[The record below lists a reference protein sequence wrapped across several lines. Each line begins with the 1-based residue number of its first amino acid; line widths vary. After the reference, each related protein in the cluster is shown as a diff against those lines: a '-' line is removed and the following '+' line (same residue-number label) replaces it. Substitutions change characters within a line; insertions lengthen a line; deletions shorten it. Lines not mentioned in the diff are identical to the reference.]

1 MKDWETPIRFWIEKI
16 DSAGNGVL
24 KFSEPVNMT
33 FLNDY
38 TDLNEKDDTEDKV
51 QNFFNLFRIYW

>member
-1 MKDWETPIRFWIEKI
+1 
-16 DSAGNGVL
+16 
-24 KFSEPVNMT
+24 MT